1 MEEILTVYKGPSY
14 YDEAVLCFFKALKV
28 YPAPMELLSIYQ
40 KAVPEP
46 VFQTIVTI
54 VTIEVYIKK
63 TEKKKCVCT
72 LFIDFFCIAK
82 GNGRSTHGNT

>member
-54 VTIEVYIKK
+54 VTIEVSIKRQR
-63 TEKKKCVCT
+63 KKVCT